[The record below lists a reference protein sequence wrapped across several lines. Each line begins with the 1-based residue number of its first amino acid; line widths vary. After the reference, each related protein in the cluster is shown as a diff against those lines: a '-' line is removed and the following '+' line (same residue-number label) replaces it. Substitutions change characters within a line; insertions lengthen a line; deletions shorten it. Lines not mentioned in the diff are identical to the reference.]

1 MLLEGVQETD
11 DSLNSGSTNNISV
24 TSTRF
29 EFVEG
34 EGFLGVVFVLVANF
48 FVRSLFGSISEFS
61 FSLGVSKLKEFV
73 ESSGFE
79 EVREGSE
86 LING

>member
-24 TSTRF
+24 TSARL
-29 EFVEG
+29 EFVKS

-73 ESSGFE
+73 ESSSLE